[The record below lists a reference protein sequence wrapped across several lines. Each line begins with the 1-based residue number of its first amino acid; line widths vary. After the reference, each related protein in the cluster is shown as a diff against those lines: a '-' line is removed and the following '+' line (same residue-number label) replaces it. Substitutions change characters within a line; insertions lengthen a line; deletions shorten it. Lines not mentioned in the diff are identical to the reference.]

1 MNLNEARLHAQELDA
16 QDALSSLRSHFDIPE
31 GTLYFDG
38 NSLGPLS
45 FRSREVLHRTIEFE
59 WRERLIR
66 SWNEDWLEMPARVG
80 NLIAPI
86 IGAAPDTVI
95 CADNTSINLHK
106 ALMAA
111 VALRSDRS
119 EIVVDINNFPTDIY
133 IAQSVANQFGMKLVA
148 VTANE
153 IIGAI
158 NANTSVVTATHVD
171 YRSAQILDVEG
182 ITKAAHEHGALMVW
196 DLAHTAGAV
205 LFHAEALDVDFA
217 VGCGYKYLNGGPGAP
232 AFIYVAPRLLETAG
246 QPLQGWWGHA
256 EPFEFEVDYRP
267 AVGIARFLTGT
278 ANVLSMKSLEA
289 ALEVFSGVSLE
300 KLREKSVS
308 LTSFFINLF
317 DNHLAPR
324 GFTLA
329 SPRAPE
335 SRGSH
340 VALGFA
346 GGKELVAAMAA
357 EGIIADFRPPDLM
370 RFGFAPLYNTHQ
382 EVVSLV
388 ERLSS
393 Y

>member
-133 IAQSVANQFGMKLVA
+133 IAQSVASQHGMKLVA
-148 VTANE
+148 VTADE

-158 NANTSVVTATHVD
+158 NANTAVVTATHVD

-205 LFHAEALDVDFA
+205 PFQAEVLDVDFA

-267 AVGIARFLTGT
+267 AVGISRFLTGT

-308 LTSFFINLF
+308 LTSFFIDLF
-317 DNHLAPR
+317 DDHLAPR

-388 ERLSS
+388 ERLTS

>member
-1 MNLNEARLHAQELDA
+1 MNLNEARDLARELDVKDPLA
-16 QDALSSLRSHFDIPE
+16 SLRSHFDIPE

-38 NSLGPLS
+38 NSLGPLT
-45 FRSREVLHRTIEFE
+45 FRSREVLHHTIEFE

-66 SWNEDWLEMPARVG
+66 SWNEDWLAMPARIG

-86 IGAAPDTVI
+86 IGASPDTVI

-111 VALRSDRS
+111 VALRKERS

-133 IAQSVANQFGMKLVA
+133 IAQSVASQHGMKLVA
-148 VTANE
+148 VPADE

-158 NANTSVVTATHVD
+158 NANTAVVTATHVD
-171 YRSAQILDVEG
+171 YRSANILDVEG
-182 ITKAAHEHGALMVW
+182 ITKAAHTNGALMVW

-205 LFHAEALDVDFA
+205 PFHAAELDVDFA

-232 AFIYVAPRLLETAG
+232 AFIYVAPRLLAESG

-256 EPFEFEVDYRP
+256 DPFEFEVGFRP
-267 AVGIARFLTGT
+267 AEGISRFLTGT

-289 ALEVFSGVSLE
+289 ALEVFEGVSLG
-300 KLREKSVS
+300 KLRKKSIS
-308 LTSFFINLF
+308 LTSLFIDLF
-317 DNHLAPR
+317 DTHLADK

-329 SPRAPE
+329 SPREPE

-346 GGKELVAAMAA
+346 GGKALVDSLAA
-357 EGIIADFRPPDLM
+357 EGIIADFRPPNLM
-370 RFGFAPLYNTHQ
+370 RFGFAPLYNTHD
-382 EVVSLV
+382 EVVTLV
-388 ERLSS
+388 HRLAS

>member
-1 MNLNEARLHAQELDA
+1 MKLDEARNLAQELDA
-16 QDALSSLRSHFDIPE
+16 KDSLASLRSFFDIPE

-38 NSLGPLS
+38 NSLGPLT

-66 SWNEDWLEMPARVG
+66 SWNENWLAMPQRVG

-86 IGAAPDTVI
+86 IGAAPDTVV

-111 VALRSDRS
+111 VALRKDRS

-133 IAQSVANQFGMKLVA
+133 IAQSVADQHGMKLVA
-148 VTANE
+148 VPADE
-153 IIGAI
+153 IISSI
-158 NANTSVVTATHVD
+158 NANTAVVTATHVD
-171 YRSAQILDVEG
+171 YRSAHILDVEG
-182 ITKAAHEHGALMVW
+182 ITKTTHAHGALMVW

-205 LFHAEALDVDFA
+205 PFHAAALDVDFA

-232 AFIYVAPRLLETAG
+232 AFIYVAPRLLAESG

-256 EPFEFEVDYRP
+256 DPFEFEVDYRP
-267 AVGIARFLTGT
+267 AEGVSRFLTGT

-289 ALEVFSGVSLE
+289 ALEVFGSVSLDA
-300 KLREKSVS
+300 LRTKSVS
-308 LTSFFINLF
+308 LTSLFVTLF
-317 DNHLAPR
+317 DHHLADK
-324 GFTLA
+324 GFTLG
-329 SPRAPE
+329 SPRDPE

-346 GGKELVAAMAA
+346 GGKALVDAMAA

-382 EVVSLV
+382 EVVALV
-388 ERLSS
+388 ERLST